1 MGEKKMFAYIRGQL
15 VSIQDESIVMDV
27 NGLGYEVICPNPFIY
42 QDSLNK
48 ELLIHTYFHV
58 REDAQLLYGFKNEDQ
73 KYLFTRLLSVS
84 GIGPKGA
91 LAILAGVNIPEFV
104 AAVEREDDKFL
115 TSFPG
120 VGKKTAR
127 QIILD
132 LKGKLTNT
140 FTVSVDAEE
149 NYVSPTTERVELK
162 EALEALKAL
171 GYMDREIK
179 SILPQLKKGIE
190 QSANTDEII
199 RKALSLL
206 MKK

>member
-1 MGEKKMFAYIRGQL
+1 MISYVRGKL
-15 VSIQDESIVMDV
+15 VSIHEEAVIIDV
-27 NGLGYEVICPNPFIY
+27 HGVGYEVICPNPFVF
-42 QDSLNK
+42 QKHLNN
-48 ELLIHTYFHV
+48 ELHIHTYFHV
-58 REDAQLLYGFKNEDQ
+58 REDAQILYGFKNLDQ

-91 LAILAGVNIPEFV
+91 LAILSGVNIPEFV
-104 AAVEREDDKFL
+104 SAIEREDDKFL

-132 LKGKLTNT
+132 LKGKLVANFNITK
-140 FTVSVDAEE
+140 EE
-149 NYVSPTTERVELK
+149 LETTAKKSSQSVELK
-162 EALEALKAL
+162 EAIEALKAL
-171 GYMDREIK
+171 GYVDREVKAI
-179 SILPQLKKGIE
+179 IPDLQKKITDE
-190 QSANTDEII
+190 TNTDEII